1 MEHPLIGDISGLKIE
16 EIQHKIS
23 ELNKRLSF
31 AYKTGNG
38 ALIHQLNMVLNAYN
52 QEYQN
57 KLAKL
62 MPKGDDDDK
71 YGDKIDIS

>member
-62 MPKGDDDDK
+62 MPKGDDDK

>member
-1 MEHPLIGDISGLKIE
+1 MEHPLMGDLSGLKIE
-16 EIQHKIS
+16 ELQNKIS

-31 AYKTGNG
+31 AYKTNNQ
-38 ALIHQLNMVLNAYN
+38 ALINQLNLVLNSYN
-52 QEYQN
+52 QEYQR

-62 MPKGDDDDK
+62 MPKGDDDK

>member
-16 EIQHKIS
+16 EIQNKIS

-38 ALIHQLNMVLNAYN
+38 PLIHQLNMVLNAYN

-62 MPKGDDDDK
+62 MPKGDDDK

>member
-1 MEHPLIGDISGLKIE
+1 MEHPLIGDLSEFKIE
-16 EIQHKIS
+16 ELQHKIS

-31 AYKTGNG
+31 AYKTGNS
-38 ALIHQLNMVLNAYN
+38 ALIHQLHMVLSAYN

-62 MPKGDDDDK
+62 MPKGDDDK

>member
-16 EIQHKIS
+16 EIQNKIS

-62 MPKGDDDDK
+62 MPKGDDDK

>member
-1 MEHPLIGDISGLKIE
+1 MEHPLVGDLSGLKIE
-16 EIQHKIS
+16 ELQHKIS

-38 ALIHQLNMVLNAYN
+38 ALMGQLQMVLAAYN

-57 KLAKL
+57 KMAKL
-62 MPKGDDDDK
+62 MPKGDDDK

>member
-1 MEHPLIGDISGLKIE
+1 MEHPLIGDLSELKIE
-16 EIQHKIS
+16 ELQHKIS
-23 ELNKRLSF
+23 ELNKRISF
-31 AYKTGNG
+31 AYRTGNG

-62 MPKGDDDDK
+62 MPKGDDDK

>member
-1 MEHPLIGDISGLKIE
+1 MEHPLIGDLSELKIE
-16 EIQHKIS
+16 ELQHKIS

-31 AYKTGNG
+31 AYKSGNG
-38 ALIHQLNMVLNAYN
+38 ALIHQLNMVLNAYT

-62 MPKGDDDDK
+62 MPKGDDDK

>member
-16 EIQHKIS
+16 ELQHKIS
-23 ELNKRLSF
+23 ELNKRLSY

-62 MPKGDDDDK
+62 MPKGDDDK